1 MNSNSSNSNNVL
13 VVVDLSAWL
22 YMTVY
27 NAFNSWS
34 KKYKLEFS
42 SMIKPAEETDQENIP
57 NLLVSESFKKE
68 LKNSTMKKLSSID
81 WILKRNCQDIMDI
94 ADEIVVV
101 FAEDDFVSNNFRRK
115 AFADYKAQRNVAP
128 KSWDYSKA
136 KNYIVNSIFP
146 DLDIYKKNGYIRI
159 ACPNAEADDVI
170 AVLMTDDFYQWAAKI
185 LISSDHDFCQLE
197 NVKQFNVF
205 GEEVFFWVD
214 KVKGIKLTPEEVV
227 LVKSL
232 AGDGSDGIPQVMPRM
247 GVKTAWKL
255 CKDRTKLKK
264 VLKENIDAAKQFIL
278 NKQLIDFK
286 NIPNDLRESIL
297 KIAHEKLNGFIKES
311 NASERTICDLMDL

>member
-1 MNSNSSNSNNVL
+1 MSNDSNNVL

-42 SMIKPAEETDQENIP
+42 SMIKPAEETDQDNIP

-81 WILKRNCQDIMDI
+81 WILKRNCQDVMDI
-94 ADEIVVV
+94 ADEIVIV

-159 ACPNAEADDVI
+159 GCPNAEADDVI
-170 AVLMTDDFYQWAAKI
+170 AVLMTDDSYQWAAKI

-205 GEEVFFWVD
+205 GEEVYFWVD
-214 KVKGIKLTPEEVV
+214 KAKGIKLTPEEVV

-232 AGDGSDGIPQVMPRM
+232 AGDGSDGIPQVASRM
-247 GVKTAWKL
+247 GVKTAWKF
-255 CKDRTKLKK
+255 CKDRAKLKAF
-264 VLKENIDAAKQFIL
+264 LKENANAAKQYDL

-286 NIPNDLRESIL
+286 NIPNDLREAIL
-297 KIAHEKLNGFIKES
+297 KVSHEKLDTFVKELQK
-311 NASERTICDLMDL
+311 SEQVEFDLMEL